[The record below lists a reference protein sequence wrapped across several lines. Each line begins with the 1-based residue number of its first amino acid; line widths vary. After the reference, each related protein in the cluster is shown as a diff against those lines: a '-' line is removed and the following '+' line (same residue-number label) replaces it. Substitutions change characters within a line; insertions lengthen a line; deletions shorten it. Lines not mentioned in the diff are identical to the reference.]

1 MGPMDQTSDEDLML
15 RIQQSSDKDAFAE
28 LFDRYRCRIT
38 SYATRLVGNR
48 GEGENL
54 AQETFLRVLEKG
66 HLYSHP
72 RRFST
77 WVFTIARNLVT
88 DFQKKKR
95 AITSESFDL
104 MADAQHDNES
114 HRPDVSVMRE
124 ETTRALTAAID
135 GLPQQYREVLILRA
149 FYDMSYREIS
159 DIVACPEST
168 ARSRMDYAVKELK
181 KFYRRLGGQKT
192 DENS

>member
-1 MGPMDQTSDEDLML
+1 MDQVSDEDLML
-15 RIQQSSDKDAFAE
+15 RIQQSSDKEAFAE
-28 LFDRYRCRIT
+28 LFERYRSRIT

-54 AQETFLRVLEKG
+54 AQEAFLRVLEKG
-66 HLYSHP
+66 HLYTHP

-77 WVFTIARNLVT
+77 WIFTIARNLAT

-95 AITSESFDL
+95 AILSESFDL
-104 MADAQHDNES
+104 MADAQHDAEF
-114 HRPDVSVMRE
+114 HRPDISVMQD
-124 ETTRALTAAID
+124 ETARALTAAID
-135 GLPQQYREVLILRA
+135 SLPQQHREVLILRA

-159 DIVACPEST
+159 DIVDCPEST

-181 KFYRRLGGQKT
+181 KFYRRHGGHKS